1 MSLPSSSR
9 SGIGP
14 SSPLVEPSLDSELGY
29 GFGSGFGSGPGFGP
43 GSGLSSLLEEELYP
57 SGPHSGHLRAPTQ
70 AYAEVCA

>member
-14 SSPLVEPSLDSELGY
+14 SSPLVEPSLESELGY
-29 GFGSGFGSGPGFGP
+29 GFGSGYGSGPGFGP
-43 GSGLSSLLEEELYP
+43 GSGLSSSLEDFP
-57 SGPHSGHLRAPTQ
+57 SGPHSGHLRAPAQ